1 MGEKIRIQKY
11 LAMHGVASRRA
22 ADRLVEEGAVKIN
35 RRMAVPGDMVEPGRD
50 EVSVQGRP
58 VGAQTDR
65 KVYIMLNKPRG
76 YITSTSDDRG
86 RKTVMDLL
94 SGLDVRVSP
103 VGRLDYNSEG
113 LLLLSND
120 GDFIYR
126 MTHPKHHISK
136 KYNVLIKGKASDKQ
150 ITALNRPMMIDGYL
164 TRGANVERLFMQGE
178 NEVLRI
184 EIFEGRNRQIRR
196 MCEMCGLFVKRLKR
210 VSIGLLELEDLK
222 TGRYRFLNPAELSQL
237 VDLTSD
243 TEGML

>member
-11 LAMHGVASRRA
+11 LAMHGVASRRGS
-22 ADRLVEEGAVKIN
+22 DRLVEEGAVRIN
-35 RRMAVPGDMVEPGRD
+35 RRMAVPGDMVEIGKD
-50 EVSVQGRP
+50 EVSVGGRP

-94 SGLDVRVSP
+94 SGVDVLVSP

-126 MTHPKHHISK
+126 ITHPKHHISK
-136 KYNVLIKGKASDKQ
+136 KYNVLIKGTASDKQ
-150 ITALNRPMMIDGYL
+150 IAALNRPMMLDGYL
-164 TRGANVERLFMQGE
+164 TRGANAERLFMQGE
-178 NEVLRI
+178 NEMIRI

-196 MCEMCGLFVKRLKR
+196 MCEQCGLFVKRLKR

-222 TGRYRFLNPAELSQL
+222 TGHYRYLNSAELGQL
-237 VDLTSD
+237 VDLTRD